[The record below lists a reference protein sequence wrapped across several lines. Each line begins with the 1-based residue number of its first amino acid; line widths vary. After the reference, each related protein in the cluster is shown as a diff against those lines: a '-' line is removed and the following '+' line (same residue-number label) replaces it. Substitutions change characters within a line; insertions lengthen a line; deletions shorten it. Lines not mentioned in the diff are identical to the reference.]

1 MLKMPVRTI
10 VQKCLRKRK
19 QLGKIVQPGIGIYP
33 IPLFSCNS
41 SKFLSAIS
49 LNHVFLQKNAMAFL
63 VVALLAFST
72 IAHPIHLAVTEIAY
86 SEKEKSLQV
95 IHKIFV
101 DDLELHIEEKAKS
114 SGQEIRL
121 HLNTPKEHPMT
132 DALLQAYL
140 SEHFQVKVNGKIGNS
155 VFIGKEYENGAVWIY
170 SEFPNLPK
178 PRQLDIQ
185 DNLLIDLYDDQN
197 NLVNLEIFGKTGSLR
212 FRKGYIRDVVT
223 F

>member
-1 MLKMPVRTI
+1 MLKLAPRTI
-10 VQKCLRKRK
+10 VQKCRIKRK
-19 QLGKIVQPGIGIYP
+19 AHEKIVQKDSGIYP

-101 DDLELHIEEKAKS
+101 DDLELHIEQKAKS

-121 HLNTPKEHPMT
+121 HLNTPKEHPRT
-132 DALLQAYL
+132 DALL
-140 SEHFQVKVNGKIGNS
+140 
-155 VFIGKEYENGAVWIY
+155 IGKEYENGAVWIY

>member
-1 MLKMPVRTI
+1 
-10 VQKCLRKRK
+10 
-19 QLGKIVQPGIGIYP
+19 
-33 IPLFSCNS
+33 
-41 SKFLSAIS
+41 
-49 LNHVFLQKNAMAFL
+49 MAL
-63 VVALLAFST
+63 IVVALLAFST
-72 IAHPIHLAVTEIAY
+72 AAHPIHLAVTEIAY

-101 DDLELHIEEKAKS
+101 DDLELHIEQKAKS

-132 DALLQAYL
+132 DALVQAYL
-140 SEHFQVKVNGKIGNS
+140 SEHFQVRVNGKNGNS
-155 VFIGKEYENGAVWIY
+155 IFVGKEYENGAVWIY

-185 DNLLIDLYDDQN
+185 ANLLIDLYDDQN
-197 NLVNLEIFGKTGSLR
+197 NLVNLEISGKTGSLR
-212 FRKGYIRDVVT
+212 FRKGYTRDVVA

>member
-1 MLKMPVRTI
+1 MLKLAPRTI
-10 VQKCLRKRK
+10 VQKCRIKRK
-19 QLGKIVQPGIGIYP
+19 AHEKIVQKDSGIYP

-101 DDLELHIEEKAKS
+101 DDLELHIEQKAKS

-132 DALLQAYL
+132 DALLQTYL
-140 SEHFQVKVNGKIGNS
+140 SEHFQVKVNGKNGNS
-155 VFIGKEYENGAVWIY
+155 IFIGKEYENGAVWIY

-178 PRQLDIQ
+178 PRQLDI
-185 DNLLIDLYDDQN
+185 
-197 NLVNLEIFGKTGSLR
+197 
-212 FRKGYIRDVVT
+212 
-223 F
+223 